1 MNFYLPGIQPA
12 KESKQTIIWWC
23 CLFKKPTYS
32 WLQHHYPLH
41 HSSLIILADVGPS
54 IPVKMLVPLF
64 GITLLQLGFHWCFCI
79 NLSRSCAN
87 TFYKEYCNTMG
98 DTFYE
103 FETLFF
109 AINFGLQI
117 QEICYFYA
125 TFPDFER
132 FDFVNL
138 ITFPSSPCCYPFS
151 QWVEHIV

>member
-32 WLQHHYPLH
+32 WLQHHYPPH

-109 AINFGLQI
+109 CNKLRVTNPGNLLLL
-117 QEICYFYA
+117 CYISRFWKIWFCEFDHFFLLPPAA
-125 TFPDFER
+125 TH
-132 FDFVNL
+132 
-138 ITFPSSPCCYPFS
+138 SPNEWS
-151 QWVEHIV
+151 T